1 MPSRF
6 IIQENSIMSNP
17 LVFILEKADLA
28 GFQKELEKTQ
38 QSALDIRLDGVN
50 LFTAIILCN
59 ASVDTKLKLFTAA
72 KRQYLTEH
80 DDIQRYID
88 EKLEAMTPGMKEPII
103 CKAIPFMCRH
113 LPLMDI
119 ETLLTGLKQ
128 EGVVLSEEDKENIK
142 MQVLEHNQFA
152 QRRIKDFFEQL

>member
-1 MPSRF
+1 
-6 IIQENSIMSNP
+6 MSNP
-17 LVFILEKADLA
+17 LMLLLEKADLA
-28 GFQKELEKTQ
+28 GFQKELEKTREK
-38 QSALDIRLDGVN
+38 ALDIRLDGVN

-59 ASVDTKLKLFTAA
+59 APVDTKLKLFSAA

-80 DDIQRYID
+80 DDIQQYID
-88 EKLEAMTPGMKEPII
+88 EELEAMTPAMKEPIV

-113 LPLMDI
+113 LHLMDI

-128 EGVVLSEEDKENIK
+128 EGVGLSEADKESIK
-142 MQVLEHNQFA
+142 THVLEHNQFA

>member
-1 MPSRF
+1 
-6 IIQENSIMSNP
+6 MSNP

-28 GFQKELEKTQ
+28 GFQKGLEETQ

-59 ASVDTKLKLFTAA
+59 APVDTKLKLFTAA
-72 KRQYLTEH
+72 KRRYLTEH
-80 DDIQRYID
+80 DDIQQYVD
-88 EKLEAMTPGMKEPII
+88 EELEAMTPGMKEPVI
-103 CKAIPFMCRH
+103 CNAIPFMCRH

-128 EGVVLSEEDKENIK
+128 EGVVLSEEDKAVIK
-142 MQVLEHNQFA
+142 DHALVHNQFSA
-152 QRRIKDFFEQL
+152 DRINRFFEKL

>member
-1 MPSRF
+1 
-6 IIQENSIMSNP
+6 MSNP

-59 ASVDTKLKLFTAA
+59 APVDTKLKLFTAA

-88 EKLEAMTPGMKEPII
+88 EKLEAMTPGMKEPIT
-103 CKAIPFMCRH
+103 CKAIPFMCQH

>member
-1 MPSRF
+1 
-6 IIQENSIMSNP
+6 MSNP
-17 LVFILEKADLA
+17 LIMLLEKADLA
-28 GFQKELEKTQ
+28 EIQKELEKTQ

-59 ASVDTKLKLFTAA
+59 APVDTKLKLFSAA

-80 DDIQRYID
+80 DDIQRYVD
-88 EKLEAMTPGMKEPII
+88 EELEAMTPGMKEPVI
-103 CKAIPFMCRH
+103 CNAIPFMCRH

-128 EGVVLSEEDKENIK
+128 EGIILSEKDKTVIK
-142 MQVLEHNQFA
+142 DHTVAHNQFA
-152 QRRIKDFFEQL
+152 QKRIKDFFEQL

>member
-1 MPSRF
+1 
-6 IIQENSIMSNP
+6 MSNP

-128 EGVVLSEEDKENIK
+128 EGVVLSEEDKGNIK

>member
-1 MPSRF
+1 
-6 IIQENSIMSNP
+6 MSNP

-28 GFQKELEKTQ
+28 EFQKELEKTQ

-59 ASVDTKLKLFTAA
+59 APIDTKLKLFSAA
-72 KRQYLTEH
+72 KRRYLTEH
-80 DDIQRYID
+80 DDIQQYVD
-88 EKLEAMTPGMKEPII
+88 EELEAMTPGMKEPVI

-119 ETLLTGLKQ
+119 ETLLTGLKR
-128 EGVVLSEEDKENIK
+128 EGVVLSEEDKAVIK
-142 MQVLEHNQFA
+142 DHAVAHNQFA

>member
-1 MPSRF
+1 M
-6 IIQENSIMSNP
+6 NNP
-17 LVFILEKADLA
+17 LWLLLEKADFV
-28 GFQKELEKTQ
+28 GFQKALEETQ
-38 QSALDIRLDGVN
+38 KQALDIRLDGVN

-59 ASVDTKLKLFTAA
+59 APVNQKLTLFAAA

-80 DDIQRYID
+80 DDMHPYID
-88 EKLEAMTPGMKEPII
+88 EELEAMTPAMKAPVK

-128 EGVVLSEEDKENIK
+128 EGVILSEEDK
-142 MQVLEHNQFA
+142 A
-152 QRRIKDFFEQL
+152 AIKDHALAHNAFSVDRINRFFEDI

>member
-1 MPSRF
+1 MT
-6 IIQENSIMSNP
+6 NP

-28 GFQKELEKTQ
+28 EFQKGLEETQ

-59 ASVDTKLKLFTAA
+59 APVDTKLKLFSAA
-72 KRQYLTEH
+72 KRQYLIET

-88 EKLEAMTPGMKEPII
+88 EELEAMTPGMKEPVI
-103 CKAIPFMCRH
+103 CKAVPFMCRH

-128 EGVVLSEEDKENIK
+128 EGVVLSEEDKTTIK
-142 MQVLEHNQFA
+142 EHALVHNQFSA
-152 QRRIKDFFEQL
+152 DRINRFFEKL

>member
-1 MPSRF
+1 
-6 IIQENSIMSNP
+6 MSNP

-28 GFQKELEKTQ
+28 GFQKAVEKTQ
-38 QSALDIRLDGVN
+38 TSAVDIRLDGVN

-59 ASVDTKLKLFTAA
+59 APVDTKLKLFSAA
-72 KRQYLTEH
+72 KRQYLTEY

-88 EKLEAMTPGMKEPII
+88 EELEAMTPGMKEPII

-113 LPLMDI
+113 LHLIDI

-128 EGVVLSEEDKENIK
+128 EGIILSAEDKAAIK
-142 MQVLEHNQFA
+142 DYALAHNQFSA
-152 QRRIKDFFEQL
+152 DRINRFFEKL

>member
-1 MPSRF
+1 
-6 IIQENSIMSNP
+6 MSNP
-17 LVFILEKADLA
+17 LIVLLEKADLT
-28 GFQKELEKTQ
+28 GFQQELEETQ
-38 QSALDIRLDGVN
+38 QSALDVRLDGVN

-59 ASVDTKLKLFTAA
+59 APVDTKLKLFSAA

-80 DDIQRYID
+80 DDIQQYID
-88 EKLEAMTPGMKEPII
+88 EELEAMTPGMKEPVI

-128 EGVVLSEEDKENIK
+128 EGVVLSETDKENIK

>member
-1 MPSRF
+1 
-6 IIQENSIMSNP
+6 MSNP
-17 LVFILEKADLA
+17 LVLILEKADLA
-28 GFQKELEKTQ
+28 GFQKELQKTQ

-72 KRQYLTEH
+72 KRRYLTEH

-113 LPLMDI
+113 LPFMDI

-128 EGVVLSEEDKENIK
+128 EGVVLSEEDKTVIK
-142 MQVLEHNQFA
+142 DHSVAHNQFA
-152 QRRIKDFFEQL
+152 QKRIKDFFEQL

>member
-1 MPSRF
+1 
-6 IIQENSIMSNP
+6 MSNP
-17 LVFILEKADLA
+17 LIFILEKADLA
-28 GFQKELEKTQ
+28 GFQKAVEKTQ
-38 QSALDIRLDGVN
+38 TSAVDIRLDGVN

-59 ASVDTKLKLFTAA
+59 APVDTKLKLFSAA

-88 EKLEAMTPGMKEPII
+88 EELEAMTPGMKEPII

-113 LPLMDI
+113 LHLIDI

-128 EGVVLSEEDKENIK
+128 EGIILSAEDKAAIK
-142 MQVLEHNQFA
+142 DHALAYNQFSA
-152 QRRIKDFFEQL
+152 DRINRFFEKL

>member
-1 MPSRF
+1 
-6 IIQENSIMSNP
+6 MSNP
-17 LVFILEKADLA
+17 LIMLLEKADLA
-28 GFQKELEKTQ
+28 EFQKELEKTQ

-59 ASVDTKLKLFTAA
+59 APVDTKLKLFSAA

-80 DDIQRYID
+80 DDIQRYVD
-88 EKLEAMTPGMKEPII
+88 EELEAMTPGMKEPVI
-103 CKAIPFMCRH
+103 CNAIPFMCRH

-128 EGVVLSEEDKENIK
+128 EGIILSEKDKTVIK
-142 MQVLEHNQFA
+142 DHTVAHNQFA
-152 QRRIKDFFEQL
+152 QKRIKDFFEQL

>member
-1 MPSRF
+1 
-6 IIQENSIMSNP
+6 MSNP

-28 GFQKELEKTQ
+28 GFQKAVEKTQ
-38 QSALDIRLDGVN
+38 TSAVDIRLDGVN

-59 ASVDTKLKLFTAA
+59 APVDTKLKLFSAA

-80 DDIQRYID
+80 DDIQRYI
-88 EKLEAMTPGMKEPII
+88 EEELEAMTPGMKEPII

-113 LPLMDI
+113 LHLIDI

-128 EGVVLSEEDKENIK
+128 EGIILSEEDKAIIK
-142 MQVLEHNQFA
+142 DHALAHNQFSA
-152 QRRIKDFFEQL
+152 DRINRFFEKL

>member
-1 MPSRF
+1 
-6 IIQENSIMSNP
+6 MSNP
-17 LVFILEKADLA
+17 LILLLEKADLA
-28 GFQKELEKTQ
+28 EFQKELEKTREK
-38 QSALDIRLDGVN
+38 ALDIRLDGVN

-59 ASVDTKLKLFTAA
+59 APVDTKLKLFSAA
-72 KRQYLTEH
+72 KQQYLTEH
-80 DDIQRYID
+80 DDIQQYID
-88 EKLEAMTPGMKEPII
+88 EELEAMTPGMKEPVI

-128 EGVVLSEEDKENIK
+128 EGVVLSETDKENIK

-152 QRRIKDFFEQL
+152 QKRIKDFFEQL

>member
-1 MPSRF
+1 
-6 IIQENSIMSNP
+6 MSNP
-17 LVFILEKADLA
+17 LIVLLEKADLA
-28 GFQKELEKTQ
+28 GFQKELKETQ

-59 ASVDTKLKLFTAA
+59 ASVDTKLKLFSAA

-88 EKLEAMTPGMKEPII
+88 EELEAMTPGMKEPVI

-113 LPLMDI
+113 LPFMDI

-128 EGVVLSEEDKENIK
+128 EGVVLSETDKENIK

-152 QRRIKDFFEQL
+152 QKRIKDFFEQL

>member
-1 MPSRF
+1 
-6 IIQENSIMSNP
+6 MSNP

-28 GFQKELEKTQ
+28 GFQKGLEETQ

-59 ASVDTKLKLFTAA
+59 APVDTKLKLFTAA
-72 KRQYLTEH
+72 KRRYLTEH

-88 EKLEAMTPGMKEPII
+88 EELEAMTPAMKEPIV
-103 CKAIPFMCRH
+103 CKAIPFMCRP

-119 ETLLTGLKQ
+119 ETLLTGLKR
-128 EGVVLSEEDKENIK
+128 EGVVLSEEDKAVIK
-142 MQVLEHNQFA
+142 DHAVAHNQFA
-152 QRRIKDFFEQL
+152 QKRIKDFFEQL

>member
-1 MPSRF
+1 
-6 IIQENSIMSNP
+6 MSNP

-28 GFQKELEKTQ
+28 EFRKELEKTQ

-59 ASVDTKLKLFTAA
+59 APVDTKLKLFTAA
-72 KRQYLTEH
+72 KRRYLTEH
-80 DDIQRYID
+80 DDIQQYVD
-88 EKLEAMTPGMKEPII
+88 EELEAMTPGMKEPVI

-119 ETLLTGLKQ
+119 ETLLTGLKR
-128 EGVVLSEEDKENIK
+128 EGVVLSEEDKAVIK
-142 MQVLEHNQFA
+142 DHAVAHNQFA
-152 QRRIKDFFEQL
+152 QKRIKDFFEQL

>member
-1 MPSRF
+1 
-6 IIQENSIMSNP
+6 MSNP
-17 LVFILEKADLA
+17 LIVLLEKADLA
-28 GFQKELEKTQ
+28 EFQKELEKTQ

-59 ASVDTKLKLFTAA
+59 APVDTKLKLFSAA
-72 KRQYLTEH
+72 KGQYLIET

-88 EKLEAMTPGMKEPII
+88 EELEAMTPGMKEPII

-113 LPLMDI
+113 LHLIDI

-128 EGVVLSEEDKENIK
+128 EGIILSAEDKAAIK
-142 MQVLEHNQFA
+142 DHAVAHNQFA
-152 QRRIKDFFEQL
+152 QKRIKDFFEQL

>member
-1 MPSRF
+1 
-6 IIQENSIMSNP
+6 MSNP
-17 LVFILEKADLA
+17 LIFILEKADLA
-28 GFQKELEKTQ
+28 EFQKELEKTQ

-59 ASVDTKLKLFTAA
+59 APVDTKLKLFTAA
-72 KRQYLTEH
+72 KRQYLIET

-88 EKLEAMTPGMKEPII
+88 EELEAMTPGMKEPII

-113 LPLMDI
+113 LHLIDI

-128 EGVVLSEEDKENIK
+128 EGIILSAEDKAAIK
-142 MQVLEHNQFA
+142 DHAVAHNQFA
-152 QRRIKDFFEQL
+152 QKRIKDFFEQL

>member
-1 MPSRF
+1 
-6 IIQENSIMSNP
+6 MSNP
-17 LVFILEKADLA
+17 LIVLLEKADLA
-28 GFQKELEKTQ
+28 EFQKELEKTQ

-59 ASVDTKLKLFTAA
+59 APVDTKLKLFSAA

-80 DDIQRYID
+80 DDIQQYVD
-88 EKLEAMTPGMKEPII
+88 EELEAMTPAMKEPIV

-113 LPLMDI
+113 LRLMDI

-128 EGVVLSEEDKENIK
+128 EGIILSETDKENIK

>member
-1 MPSRF
+1 
-6 IIQENSIMSNP
+6 MSNP

-28 GFQKELEKTQ
+28 GFQKGLEETQ

-59 ASVDTKLKLFTAA
+59 APVDTKLKLFSAA

-88 EKLEAMTPGMKEPII
+88 EELEAMTPGMKEPVI

-113 LPLMDI
+113 LPFMDI
-119 ETLLTGLKQ
+119 ETLLTGLKR
-128 EGVVLSEEDKENIK
+128 EGITLAEEDKTVIK
-142 MQVLEHNQFA
+142 DHAVAHNQFSED
-152 QRRIKDFFEQL
+152 RINRFFEKL

>member
-1 MPSRF
+1 
-6 IIQENSIMSNP
+6 MSNP

-28 GFQKELEKTQ
+28 EFQKELEKTQ

-59 ASVDTKLKLFTAA
+59 APIDTKLKLFSAA
-72 KRQYLTEH
+72 KRRYLTEH
-80 DDIQRYID
+80 DDIQQYVD
-88 EKLEAMTPGMKEPII
+88 EELEAMTPGMKEPVI
-103 CKAIPFMCRH
+103 CKAILFMCRH

-128 EGVVLSEEDKENIK
+128 EGVVLSEEDKAVIK
-142 MQVLEHNQFA
+142 DHAVAHNQFA
-152 QRRIKDFFEQL
+152 QKRIKDFFEQL

>member
-1 MPSRF
+1 
-6 IIQENSIMSNP
+6 MSNP

-28 GFQKELEKTQ
+28 EFQKELEKTQ

-59 ASVDTKLKLFTAA
+59 APVDTKLKLFTAA
-72 KRQYLTEH
+72 KRRYLTEH

-88 EKLEAMTPGMKEPII
+88 EELEAMTPAMKEPIV

-113 LPLMDI
+113 LPFMDI

-128 EGVVLSEEDKENIK
+128 EGVVLSEEDKAVIK
-142 MQVLEHNQFA
+142 DHAVAHNQFA
-152 QRRIKDFFEQL
+152 QKRIKDFFEQL

>member
-1 MPSRF
+1 M
-6 IIQENSIMSNP
+6 NNP

-28 GFQKELEKTQ
+28 EFQKELEKTQ

-59 ASVDTKLKLFTAA
+59 APVDTKLKLFTAA

-88 EKLEAMTPGMKEPII
+88 EELEAMTPGMKEPVI
-103 CKAIPFMCRH
+103 CKAILFMCRH

-119 ETLLTGLKQ
+119 ETLLTGLKR
-128 EGVVLSEEDKENIK
+128 EGVVLSEEDKAVIK
-142 MQVLEHNQFA
+142 DHAVAHNQFA
-152 QRRIKDFFEQL
+152 QKRIKDFFEQL

>member
-1 MPSRF
+1 
-6 IIQENSIMSNP
+6 MSNP

-59 ASVDTKLKLFTAA
+59 APVDTKLKLFTAA
-72 KRQYLTEH
+72 KRQYLIET

-88 EKLEAMTPGMKEPII
+88 EELEAMTPGMKEPII
-103 CKAIPFMCRH
+103 CKAIPFMCWH

-119 ETLLTGLKQ
+119 EMLLTGLKQ

-152 QRRIKDFFEQL
+152 QRLIKDFFEQL

>member
-1 MPSRF
+1 
-6 IIQENSIMSNP
+6 MSNP

-28 GFQKELEKTQ
+28 EFQKELEKTQ

-59 ASVDTKLKLFTAA
+59 APIDTKLKLFSAA
-72 KRQYLTEH
+72 KRQYLIET

-88 EKLEAMTPGMKEPII
+88 EELEAMTPGMKEPVI
-103 CKAIPFMCRH
+103 CKAILFMCRH

-119 ETLLTGLKQ
+119 ETLLTGLKR
-128 EGVVLSEEDKENIK
+128 EGVVLSEEDKAVIK
-142 MQVLEHNQFA
+142 DHAVAHNQFA
-152 QRRIKDFFEQL
+152 QKRIKDFFEQL

>member
-1 MPSRF
+1 
-6 IIQENSIMSNP
+6 MSNP
-17 LVFILEKADLA
+17 LILLLEKADLA
-28 GFQKELEKTQ
+28 EFQKELEKTREK
-38 QSALDIRLDGVN
+38 ALDIRLDGVN

-59 ASVDTKLKLFTAA
+59 APVDTKLKLFSAA
-72 KRQYLTEH
+72 KQQYLTEH
-80 DDIQRYID
+80 DDIQQYID
-88 EKLEAMTPGMKEPII
+88 EELEAMTPGMKEPVI
-103 CKAIPFMCRH
+103 CKAIPFMCQH

-128 EGVVLSEEDKENIK
+128 EGVVLSETDKENIK